1 MVDQIKKELKIDGWV
16 HMPPTS
22 GENQYYRMLRVD
34 YEAEGY
40 RSLGTIL
47 FFDRSEAS
55 YKLARGYLVKAQI
68 IYNLL
73 GLKIKSE
80 ETGSLLASI
89 IDRLAIIYGGGQ
101 KCMASMT
108 AASVTNIDNARRSH
122 ENSIEMNGS
131 TSEAAV
137 MAGLSYATTLQN
149 AYHSIKAERLAT
161 NLVTSSRLVHGP
173 EHSCTRRADQ
183 ILNQITSR
191 DVNILL
197 NDKLPGDGGFQALRY
212 ENDGGICVV
221 KGPIAVPRRED
232 DERIYSVATD
242 LILPIH
248 GCLVICHGLVGAPHL
263 NGKMGDVR
271 GVHTTEPG
279 VV

>member
-73 GLKIKSE
+73 GLKIKSK

-89 IDRLAIIYGGGQ
+89 KDRLAIIYGGGQ

-137 MAGLSYATTLQN
+137 MA
-149 AYHSIKAERLAT
+149 
-161 NLVTSSRLVHGP
+161 
-173 EHSCTRRADQ
+173 
-183 ILNQITSR
+183 
-191 DVNILL
+191 
-197 NDKLPGDGGFQALRY
+197 
-212 ENDGGICVV
+212 
-221 KGPIAVPRRED
+221 
-232 DERIYSVATD
+232 
-242 LILPIH
+242 
-248 GCLVICHGLVGAPHL
+248 
-263 NGKMGDVR
+263 
-271 GVHTTEPG
+271 
-279 VV
+279 